1 MDRKVL
7 RKANKILSLLFVA
20 IMALF
25 VGVQTEA
32 ISPVTVKAA
41 TKNPTISKTSLN
53 ILIGEKYDL
62 NIRNKISKSTYKW
75 ESSDKKVAV
84 VNSKGIVT
92 AKSKGTAVITCTI
105 TTPDKVVFKGTCK
118 VTVREPA
125 LKFWISNKISK
136 MNVGQEYDLNRKLAP
151 KSSNDKTTW
160 TTSDASIAKPNSLGV
175 FTALKEGTVTITG
188 KTMSGKSDSVTIT
201 VIDKDGIV
209 KNQEELD
216 SLLGSGASK
225 ITIKTDE
232 ELKFK
237 INGGIYK
244 DQQLVVDAPN
254 AEVVNYGEFKSIE
267 IKQIKNNTW
276 YEGAKGNQI
285 IISAKDTRIIVA
297 SGAVVKIETK
307 AEGAVLRIENNGT
320 IEEFVIDTKA
330 EIEITGESNE
340 LIPVIV
346 NAPDVKLKTSVPVD
360 LVSNEKQLN
369 LELLEGAEKSKIK
382 AASKDV
388 LPVIKS
394 NFDVKVVVG
403 EAEEDVKETPVPTP
417 VPSGGG
423 GGGYTPIDPTPEG
436 KIYSLGEGKTLDNIT
451 SVKVKYKGLEFNV
464 DSDILT
470 ALKGFLNNQN
480 DSVDK
485 WLNTTNTTKT
495 YSGQEVRVTGT
506 KGSPT
511 KTVEFTDGILK
522 GNSYTATVDA
532 GNNSVTL
539 TNTKTNRTFTVK
551 KLNENSIRITPEPSF
566 ELTFEAN

>member
-1 MDRKVL
+1 MI
-7 RKANKILSLLFVA
+7 N
-20 IMALF
+20 
-25 VGVQTEA
+25 
-32 ISPVTVKAA
+32 
-41 TKNPTISKTSLN
+41 
-53 ILIGEKYDL
+53 
-62 NIRNKISKSTYKW
+62 
-75 ESSDKKVAV
+75 SDKRT
-84 VNSKGIVT
+84 GDCMQMHDP
-92 AKSKGTAVITCTI
+92 VISFI
-105 TTPDKVVFKGTCK
+105 IP
-118 VTVREPA
+118 
-125 LKFWISNKISK
+125 
-136 MNVGQEYDLNRKLAP
+136 
-151 KSSNDKTTW
+151 
-160 TTSDASIAKPNSLGV
+160 KPNSLGV